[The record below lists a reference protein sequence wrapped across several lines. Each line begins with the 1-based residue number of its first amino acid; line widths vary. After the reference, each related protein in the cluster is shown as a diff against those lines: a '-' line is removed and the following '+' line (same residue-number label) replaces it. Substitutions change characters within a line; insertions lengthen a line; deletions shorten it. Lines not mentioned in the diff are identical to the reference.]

1 MAQPSNAAAF
11 LILFPLLLCAQKVE
25 KEVVIRTHP
34 YTPPSTILH
43 AESNLVEAGLTVRD
57 SRGRAV
63 GGPHGTD
70 SEILYT
76 GAPQRI
82 AAFSELRPDG
92 KPLVAASAPDSGNPP
107 ETVPPA
113 NAPPS

>member
-1 MAQPSNAAAF
+1 MAQPSHAAAF

-63 GGPHGTD
+63 GGLHASDFEVLDNGVPKQIT
-70 SEILYT
+70 
-76 GAPQRI
+76 
-82 AAFSELRPDG
+82 AFSELRPDG
-92 KPLVAASAPDSGNPP
+92 KPNRPMTMFAIVLD
-107 ETVPPA
+107 
-113 NAPPS
+113 

>member
-1 MAQPSNAAAF
+1 MAPASRAAAF
-11 LILFPLLLCAQKVE
+11 LILCALYLCAQTPAQ
-25 KEVVIRTHP
+25 EVVIRTHP

-63 GGPHGTD
+63 AGLHAAD
-70 SEILYT
+70 FEILDN

-92 KPLVAASAPDSGNPP
+92 KPLVAASAPASGNPP
-107 ETVPPA
+107 ETVPP
-113 NAPPS
+113 